1 MRASPAECKA
11 GLHLGGAHRSIQA
24 AVVGGAYLPEGRAL
38 ARSLFMRRA
47 RRSRS
52 QGSVLFG
59 RLASSPPAECKA
71 ALPVG
76 DPRLLPSARRDSTW
90 AALIGSPQ
98 AAVVGGAY
106 LPEGRAL
113 ARSLFTRRARRSR
126 SQAIPG
132 VSSGPCCGRRV
143 RRRRRGSCRGR

>member
-1 MRASPAECKA
+1 MRASPADYK
-11 GLHLGGAHRSIQA
+11 S
-24 AVVGGAYLPEGRAL
+24 
-38 ARSLFMRRA
+38 
-47 RRSRS
+47 
-52 QGSVLFG
+52 
-59 RLASSPPAECKA
+59 

-113 ARSLFTRRARRSR
+113 ARSLFMRRARHSR
-126 SQAIPG
+126 SQDAR
-132 VSSGPCCGRRV
+132 GP
-143 RRRRRGSCRGR
+143 RRRSQGYW